1 MPEHRVGNLQHAVDF
16 GYFGLL
22 EVELFDH
29 VMPLALIL
37 DRVGEAPLAPGSD
50 LLHLATVGLDQLA
63 NLLDLLLDRL
73 IIKLRLDDVHQLVS
87 RQSITSFPMGFA
99 PVIASRRQRSRKADI
114 SLPKVGR
121 TQKRAAARRRPLAE
135 GNRTLFLDLA
145 RLN

>member
-29 VMPLALIL
+29 VIPLALIL

-50 LLHLATVGLDQLA
+50 LFHLATVGLDQLA

-73 IIKLRLDDVHQLVS
+73 IIKLGLDDVHQLVS

-114 SLPKVGR
+114 SLPKVARPQKKSGR
-121 TQKRAAARRRPLAE
+121 PKATARGGKPNAI
-135 GNRTLFLDLA
+135 A
-145 RLN
+145 